1 MLGTGP
7 RGEVVAAFSD
17 QLQRKVSAE
26 TVDRGDILSEQRE
39 KRGTNVKS
47 QGVHLISPV
56 PTPRR
61 WNCPV
66 ITTAMDAQF
75 LQHGFDPHVAGGCL
89 LAVGGVEGERLLER
103 KQMLGAV
110 AAGERLCDRL
120 GTGVA
125 TVMAICPHADEASN
139 RLRRRRGWFFG
150 ESGGRHAWSC
160 PGLRGEL
167 DQQMGIRAGPAAA
180 PDLLGC
186 PKGCRVPGAGSIFG

>member
-39 KRGTNVKS
+39 ERGTNVES
-47 QGVHLISPV
+47 QGIHLISPV

-125 TVMAICPHADEASN
+125 TVMAQGCQRFRVALAGQDRADDARAGGAGDVGDDVVELKIH
-139 RLRRRRGWFFG
+139 LRHRRCRGRAPARAQTDARRG
-150 ESGGRHAWSC
+150 SC
-160 PGLRGEL
+160 R
-167 DQQMGIRAGPAAA
+167 
-180 PDLLGC
+180 
-186 PKGCRVPGAGSIFG
+186 